1 MLGRVSRCT
10 ISGNHFLRDDT
21 ITPVPCPTG
30 PQMQPITPQVG
41 VTMGNS
47 SSDVLITGNVFR
59 GMMQMAVCVNSSG
72 ALLIQTLS
80 AHLSPFAQPFWPFTP
95 HLSLSFSTHSIRPQ
109 TRSVCRAG
117 AIDGCSGVLI
127 SSNIIDGA
135 GHGGLGVWYQKCEGL
150 SVLGNQMR
158 GAPTHCNGHARN
170 VLLQNNVTLMGPIP
184 DAEEE

>member
-80 AHLSPFAQPFWPFTP
+80 AHLSPFAQPFWPFIP
-95 HLSLSFSTHSIRPQ
+95 HLSLSLSIDPSSTPIGVPSR
-109 TRSVCRAG
+109 RDRRLLGRA
-117 AIDGCSGVLI
+117 
-127 SSNIIDGA
+127 N
-135 GHGGLGVWYQKCEGL
+135 
-150 SVLGNQMR
+150 
-158 GAPTHCNGHARN
+158 
-170 VLLQNNVTLMGPIP
+170 LQQHH
-184 DAEEE
+184 

>member
-1 MLGRVSRCT
+1 MFGRVSRCT

-72 ALLIQTLS
+72 ALLRRRL
-80 AHLSPFAQPFWPFTP
+80 HFAS
-95 HLSLSFSTHSIRPQ
+95 HNLLSFPLAPLLVALN
-109 TRSVCRAG
+109 RSVLNPVRCAEQARSTAARA
-117 AIDGCSGVLI
+117 C
-127 SSNIIDGA
+127 
-135 GHGGLGVWYQKCEGL
+135 
-150 SVLGNQMR
+150 
-158 GAPTHCNGHARN
+158 
-170 VLLQNNVTLMGPIP
+170 
-184 DAEEE
+184 

>member
-72 ALLIQTLS
+72 ALLRRCLHFAS
-80 AHLSPFAQPFWPFTP
+80 HNLLPFPLAP
-95 HLSLSFSTHSIRPQ
+95 LLVALN
-109 TRSVCRAG
+109 RSVLNPVRCPEQARSTAARA
-117 AIDGCSGVLI
+117 C
-127 SSNIIDGA
+127 
-135 GHGGLGVWYQKCEGL
+135 
-150 SVLGNQMR
+150 
-158 GAPTHCNGHARN
+158 
-170 VLLQNNVTLMGPIP
+170 
-184 DAEEE
+184 

>member
-1 MLGRVSRCT
+1 MFGRVSRCT

-80 AHLSPFAQPFWPFTP
+80 AHI
-95 HLSLSFSTHSIRPQ
+95 SLRTTLLVFHPAPLLVALN
-109 TRSVCRAG
+109 RSVLNPVRCAEQARSTAARA
-117 AIDGCSGVLI
+117 C
-127 SSNIIDGA
+127 
-135 GHGGLGVWYQKCEGL
+135 
-150 SVLGNQMR
+150 
-158 GAPTHCNGHARN
+158 
-170 VLLQNNVTLMGPIP
+170 
-184 DAEEE
+184 

>member
-1 MLGRVSRCT
+1 MFGRVSRCT

-80 AHLSPFAQPFWPFTP
+80 AHLASHNPSDLSPNTSACRCQP
-95 HLSLSFSTHSIRPQ
+95 HSIRPQ
-109 TRSVCRAG
+109 PRVVCRTG

-127 SSNIIDGA
+127 ASNIIDGA
-135 GHGGLGVWYQKCEGL
+135 GLGGLGVWYQKCEGL

>member
-1 MLGRVSRCT
+1 MFGRVSRCT

-80 AHLSPFAQPFWPFTP
+80 AHQM
-95 HLSLSFSTHSIRPQ
+95 
-109 TRSVCRAG
+109 
-117 AIDGCSGVLI
+117 CS
-127 SSNIIDGA
+127 A
-135 GHGGLGVWYQKCEGL
+135 
-150 SVLGNQMR
+150 
-158 GAPTHCNGHARN
+158 
-170 VLLQNNVTLMGPIP
+170 
-184 DAEEE
+184 